1 MRLKLLINL
10 IGEKT
15 MIRCNLAILLAERN
29 LKLTK
34 VAKDTNISR
43 TTLTYLSYNYS
54 KGIQYDTL
62 NTLCQYLHVT
72 PNELISY
79 VPTDI
84 HIITVHRDQ
93 DLLDIALNI
102 THNGIT
108 KQCNL
113 CGHVYAY
120 LDESL
125 KSKNSFPELL
135 DIVIGL
141 WDPIDDTD
149 IERENDF
156 IISAFHSLPV
166 SFRSD
171 IEDQLINEI
180 IQTFEDEYPGTDTTP
195 TVSFDWEPPL
205 IQNHS
210 N

>member
-1 MRLKLLINL
+1 
-10 IGEKT
+10 

-84 HIITVHRDQ
+84 RVITIHRDQ
-93 DLLDIALNI
+93 DLLDIDLDI

-113 CGHVYAY
+113 YGHVYAY
-120 LDESL
+120 LDDPS
-125 KSKNSFPELL
+125 KSKTNFPELL

-141 WDPIDDTD
+141 WDPIDNTD
-149 IERENDF
+149 IERENEF
-156 IISAFHSLPV
+156 IISAFNSLPV

-180 IQTFEDEYPGTDTTP
+180 IQTFVDEYPDSDTTP
-195 TVSFDWEPPL
+195 TVSFDWEPSL
-205 IQNHS
+205 IDNHS